1 MTGVWL
7 GSFRL
12 DPRTNMGLLLALTL
26 VSFVGKPPW
35 LEVGFVLAL
44 AFLQLL
50 CGYGRMAVSFVV
62 AFALL
67 AWVLDHA
74 FALLAWVLDHAFAAG
89 AVAFLSSLTYI
100 LTLVRRVFGVLMV
113 SSLLA
118 ADNSA
123 HRITAA
129 LRHLR
134 VSETV
139 LVPLATALR
148 YFPTLVEE
156 IGHIRDVLRLRDVT
170 LSERI
175 EAHVVLLMVSATN
188 TADELSRAAVCRGIE
203 NPARRPDTERLRMG
217 ALDWAVLALAVVAC
231 ALACGGAHT

>member
-26 VSFVGKPPW
+26 VSFVGKPLW

-50 CGYGRMAVSFVV
+50 CGYGRMAMSFVV
-62 AFALL
+62 
-67 AWVLDHA
+67 A

-148 YFPTLVEE
+148 YFPTLAEE
-156 IGHIRDVLRLRDVT
+156 VGHIRDALRLRDIS
-170 LSERI
+170 LSERV
-175 EAHVVLLMVSATN
+175 EALVVLLMMSATN
-188 TADELSRAAVCRGIE
+188 MADELSRAAVCRGIE

-217 ALDWAVLALAVVAC
+217 ALDWVVLALAVVAC
-231 ALACGGAHT
+231 ALACGGAYT

>member
-1 MTGVWL
+1 M
-7 GSFRL
+7 
-12 DPRTNMGLLLALTL
+12 
-26 VSFVGKPPW
+26 
-35 LEVGFVLAL
+35 
-44 AFLQLL
+44 
-50 CGYGRMAVSFVV
+50 SFVV
-62 AFALL
+62 
-67 AWVLDHA
+67 A

-148 YFPTLVEE
+148 YFPTLAEE
-156 IGHIRDVLRLRDVT
+156 VGHIRDALRLRDIS
-170 LSERI
+170 LSERV
-175 EAHVVLLMVSATN
+175 EALVVLLMMSATN

-217 ALDWAVLALAVVAC
+217 ALDWVVLALAVVAC
-231 ALACGGAHT
+231 ALACGGAYT